1 MQVATP
7 VTARAPAG
15 ADKDKEALPMTEPR
29 TSTPRP
35 VALIILD
42 GYGYNEDAR
51 DNAVLAART
60 PVMDRLWQEQPHTL
74 IHTDGRHV
82 GLPDGQ
88 MGNSEVGHMN
98 LGAGRI
104 VYQDFTRITK
114 AVEDGDLDTI
124 AALTAPIDAAVAE
137 GKAVHLL
144 GLLSPGGVH
153 SHEAHFLAMAE
164 LAARRG
170 ARRIVVHAFLDGR
183 DMPPKSAMASLERTN
198 ARLAELVGPENG
210 FVASIIGRYY
220 AMDRDNRWDRV
231 EKAYRLITEGEGEFE
246 AIGAEEGLRRAYERD
261 ETDEFVTATSIRPS
275 GAPVA
280 MADGDAAIFMNFR
293 ADRAR
298 ELTRAFVEEGFSGF
312 ERRVRPRLANDG
324 LVMLTQ
330 YAADIPAPSA
340 FPPAELVNTLGEVME
355 TRGLTQLRIAETEKY
370 AHVTFFFS
378 GGREAEYRGETR
390 VLVPSPQEVKTYDE
404 KPEMSAEEVTDRLV
418 EAIDGGT
425 FDLIVCNYA
434 NGDMVGHTGDFEAA
448 VKAIEAVDACVGR
461 VVEAIQRSGGACLVT
476 ADHGNAEQMVHPETG
491 APQTAHTTFE
501 VPLIYVGERPARLA
515 DDGSL
520 CDIAPTLLTMMD
532 QPIPGEMTGRVLIER
547 D

>member
-1 MQVATP
+1 
-7 VTARAPAG
+7 
-15 ADKDKEALPMTEPR
+15 MTEPR
-29 TSTPRP
+29 TPRP

-42 GYGYNEDAR
+42 GYGHNEEPN
-51 DNAVLAART
+51 DNAVLAAHT

-74 IHTDGRHV
+74 IHTDGRYV

-114 AVEDGDLDTI
+114 AVEDGELDTI
-124 AALTAPIDAAVAE
+124 DALTAPIDAAVAS

-153 SHEAHFLAMAE
+153 SHEEHFLAMAE
-164 LAARRG
+164 MAARRG
-170 ARRIVVHAFLDGR
+170 ARRILVHAFLDGR
-183 DMPPKSAMASLERTN
+183 DTAPKSAMGSLARTN
-198 ARLAELVGPENG
+198 ARLAELVGPDNG
-210 FVASIIGRYY
+210 FVASIIGRYF

-231 EKAYRLITEGEGEFE
+231 EKAYRLITEGEGEFT
-246 AIGAEEGLRRAYERD
+246 AHSAEQGLEQAYARD
-261 ETDEFVTATSIRPS
+261 ETDEFVTATSIRPD
-275 GAPVA
+275 GAQVA
-280 MADGDAAIFMNFR
+280 MADGDAGIFMNFR

-298 ELTRAFVEEGFSGF
+298 ELTRAFVEDGFSGF
-312 ERRVRPRLANDG
+312 QRHARPALATDG
-324 LVMLTQ
+324 LVMLTR

-355 TRGLTQLRIAETEKY
+355 KRDLTQLRIAETEKY

-378 GGREAEYRGETR
+378 GGREEEYRGEQR
-390 VLVPSPQEVKTYDE
+390 VLVPSPQEVNTYDE
-404 KPEMSAEEVTDRLV
+404 KPEMSAVEVTDRLV
-418 EAIDGGT
+418 EAIDSGK

-434 NGDMVGHTGDFEAA
+434 NGDMVGHTGKFDAA
-448 VKAIEAVDACVGR
+448 VKAIEAVDTCVGR
-461 VVEAIQRSGGACLVT
+461 VVEAIQRAGGACLVT
-476 ADHGNAEQMVHPETG
+476 ADHGNAEQMIHPETG

-501 VPLIYVGERPARLA
+501 VPLVYVGPCTARLH
-515 DDGSL
+515 DDGRL
-520 CDIAPTLLTMMD
+520 CDIAPTLLTMMN
-532 QPIPGEMTGRVLIER
+532 QPIPEEMTGRVLIEL

>member
-1 MQVATP
+1 
-7 VTARAPAG
+7 
-15 ADKDKEALPMTEPR
+15 MTEPR
-29 TSTPRP
+29 TPTPRP

-42 GYGYNEDAR
+42 GYGYNEDAS

-124 AALTAPIDAAVAE
+124 EALTAPVDTAVAD
-137 GKAVHLL
+137 GRAVHLL

-153 SHEAHFLAMAE
+153 SHEEHFLAMAE

-170 ARRIVVHAFLDGR
+170 AQRIYVHAFLDGR

-312 ERRVRPRLANDG
+312 ERRARPRLAADG

-330 YAADIPAPSA
+330 YAADIPTPAA

-355 TRGLTQLRIAETEKY
+355 QRGLTQLRIAETEKY

-378 GGREAEYRGETR
+378 GGREEEYRGETR

-418 EAIDGGT
+418 EAIDAGR

-461 VVEAIQRSGGACLVT
+461 VVEAIQRAGGACLVT

-501 VPLIYVGERPARLA
+501 VPLIYVGERPARLL

-532 QPIPGEMTGRVLIER
+532 QPIPEEMTGRVLIER